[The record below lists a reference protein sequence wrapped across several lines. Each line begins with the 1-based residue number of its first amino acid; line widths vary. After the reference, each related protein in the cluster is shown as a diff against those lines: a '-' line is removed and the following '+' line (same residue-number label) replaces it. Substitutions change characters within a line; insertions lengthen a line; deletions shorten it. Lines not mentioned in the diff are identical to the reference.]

1 MLVGPDGQ
9 PLPDVIGAPKLEEL
23 KPLTPDEMKHI
34 AEPLRQAL
42 SAGIDMMSPCNVE
55 FGVMARL
62 AATVLA
68 LQAPMPVISRD
79 GEGTET

>member
-1 MLVGPDGQ
+1 MLLGPDGQ

-23 KPLTPDEMKHI
+23 KPFTPDEMKMV

-42 SAGIDMMSPCNVE
+42 SAGIDMKSPCNVE

-62 AATVLA
+62 AATVIA
-68 LQAPMPVISRD
+68 LQAPMPTIEREED
-79 GEGTET
+79 AEG

>member
-1 MLVGPDGQ
+1 MLLGPDGQ

-23 KPLTPDEMKHI
+23 KPLTPEEMKLV

-68 LQAPMPVISRD
+68 LQTPLPLLPREA
-79 GEGTET
+79 GEE

>member
-1 MLVGPDGQ
+1 MLLGPDGQ

-23 KPLTPDEMKHI
+23 KPLTPEEMNHV

-68 LQAPMPVISRD
+68 LQTPVPLLSREA
-79 GEGTET
+79 GEE